1 MNASVPATVTP
12 ATSRGT
18 SAFLSPSEDL
28 PCFRRETSPVPAPD
42 ADAAMPGDMTM
53 EVEVSSTGVRNPSP
67 PRRETWANRGE
78 GEEEK
83 EEEEEEE
90 EEEEAMPLLLLS
102 NIRLSMLVAFG
113 QYNWL
118 QQVLGTAGLE
128 DVANWDL
135 WRSVRGVMKNKA

>member
-1 MNASVPATVTP
+1 
-12 ATSRGT
+12 
-18 SAFLSPSEDL
+18 
-28 PCFRRETSPVPAPD
+28 
-42 ADAAMPGDMTM
+42 
-53 EVEVSSTGVRNPSP
+53 
-67 PRRETWANRGE
+67 
-78 GEEEK
+78 
-83 EEEEEEE
+83 
-90 EEEEAMPLLLLS
+90 MPLLLLS